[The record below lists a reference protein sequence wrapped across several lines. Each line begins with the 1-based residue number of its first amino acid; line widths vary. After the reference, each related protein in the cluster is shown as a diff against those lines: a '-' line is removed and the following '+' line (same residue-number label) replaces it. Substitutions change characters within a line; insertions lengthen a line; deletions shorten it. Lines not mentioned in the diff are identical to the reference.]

1 MERATKKIVIDPK
14 GGGEDI
20 GNVGNGITE
29 KDFNLEISK
38 YILSRLGD
46 LGIEASITRDSDIT
60 LDNDERINKIKGF
73 YGTGN
78 DVIVISNAL
87 TSNDEG
93 TEIVYALRNSSGL
106 SENISSELKKVGIP
120 INKYYQRRLPT
131 DTSKDYNQI
140 IRDTKNNQT
149 IIIYYGNVDSDTDS
163 KYLKN
168 NLEELGEAVVIGL
181 TNYLNVNYVPKE
193 SGNYYKVQKGDSL
206 YSIAKKYNTSVSE
219 LVSLNKL
226 SSTNLKIGQ
235 ILKVPTIEEN
245 NNSNISSNTYIVKKG
260 DSLYSIAKEYNTT
273 VDNIKKLNNLTSNLL
288 SIGQILKIP
297 STIKEDT
304 ITYTVKSGDSLY
316 SIARKYN
323 TTVDNIKKLNNLTS
337 NLLSIGQVLKIPNNE
352 ENYITYTVKSGDSLY
367 SIARKYNTTVDNIK
381 KLNNLTSNLLSIG
394 QVLKIPNNE
403 ENYITYTVKSGD
415 SLYSIA
421 RKYNTT
427 VDNIKKLNNLTSNLL
442 SINQVLKIPATNN

>member
-1 MERATKKIVIDPK
+1 MERVTKKIVIDPK

-245 NNSNISSNTYIVKKG
+245 NNNSNISSNTYIVKKG

-273 VDNIKKLNNLTSNLL
+273 VDNIKKLNNLTNNLL

-297 STIKEDT
+297 STIKDDT

-323 TTVDNIKKLNNLTS
+323 TTVDNIKK
-337 NLLSIGQVLKIPNNE
+337 I
-352 ENYITYTVKSGDSLY
+352 
-367 SIARKYNTTVDNIK
+367 
-381 KLNNLTSNLLSIG
+381 NNLTSNLLSIG

-442 SINQVLKIPATNN
+442 SINQVLKIPAKNN

>member
-1 MERATKKIVIDPK
+1 MMNDSDDRVVRGVVIDP
-14 GGGEDI
+14 GHGGEDSGAI
-20 GNVGNGITE
+20 GNNQYE
-29 KDFNLEISK
+29 KDYTLKISR
-38 YILSRLGD
+38 YMYDRLKE
-46 LGIEASITRDSDIT
+46 LGIPVSITRDSDIT

-193 SGNYYKVQKGDSL
+193 SGNYYKVQKGESL

-235 ILKVPTIEEN
+235 ILKVPTIEENN

-288 SIGQILKIP
+288 SIGQILKMP

-304 ITYTVKSGDSLY
+304 
-316 SIARKYN
+316 
-323 TTVDNIKKLNNLTS
+323 
-337 NLLSIGQVLKIPNNE
+337 
-352 ENYITYTVKSGDSLY
+352 
-367 SIARKYNTTVDNIK
+367 
-381 KLNNLTSNLLSIG
+381 
-394 QVLKIPNNE
+394 
-403 ENYITYTVKSGD
+403 ITYTVKSGD